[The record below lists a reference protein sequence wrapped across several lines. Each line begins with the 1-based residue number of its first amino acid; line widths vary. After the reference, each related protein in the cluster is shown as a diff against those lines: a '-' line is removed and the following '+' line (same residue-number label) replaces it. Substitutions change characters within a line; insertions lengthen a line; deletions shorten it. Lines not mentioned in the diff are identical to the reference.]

1 MGFTLFTLSELSLFL
16 INTLIKFKDQRE
28 KKLLAGLM
36 FFIMFIF
43 AALRGS
49 GDADYYNYLWFAR
62 DIGTDFSNVMNFSY
76 P

>member
-49 GDADYYNYLWFAR
+49 GDAD
-62 DIGTDFSNVMNFSY
+62 
-76 P
+76 